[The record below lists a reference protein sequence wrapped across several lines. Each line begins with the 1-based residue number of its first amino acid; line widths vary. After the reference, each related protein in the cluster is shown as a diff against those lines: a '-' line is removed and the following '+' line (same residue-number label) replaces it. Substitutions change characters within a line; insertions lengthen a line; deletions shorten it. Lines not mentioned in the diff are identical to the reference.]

1 MRFQLKILL
10 AVAPLLS
17 VFHFTTA
24 SGRSAERARFFDS
37 GQPREL
43 INQPVCW
50 PPEQP
55 DDPRYCD
62 FAQRT

>member
-1 MRFQLKILL
+1 MRFQLKLLL
-10 AVAPLLS
+10 AVSAIAL
-17 VFHFTTA
+17 VFLFTTA

-62 FAQRT
+62 FAHRT

>member
-1 MRFQLKILL
+1 MSFRTGI
-10 AVAPLLS
+10 AVALS
-17 VFHFTTA
+17 TTVLAFHVGA
-24 SGRSAERARFFDS
+24 AAAADRNRSFDS
-37 GQPREL
+37 GRPREL

-62 FAQRT
+62 FAQRF

>member
-10 AVAPLLS
+10 AVSAIAL
-17 VFHFTTA
+17 VFLFTTA
-24 SGRSAERARFFDS
+24 SGRSTERARFFDS

-62 FAQRT
+62 FAQRP

>member
-1 MRFQLKILL
+1 MRFQHEILL
-10 AVAPLLS
+10 AAGAIVL
-17 VFHFTTA
+17 VFLFTTA
-24 SGRSAERARFFDS
+24 SGRSADRARFFDS
-37 GQPREL
+37 GKPREL

-62 FAQRT
+62 FAHRT

>member
-1 MRFQLKILL
+1 MRFQSKILL
-10 AVAPLLS
+10 AVGAIVS
-17 VFHFTTA
+17 VFHLTTA
-24 SGRSAERARFFDS
+24 SGRSADRARFFDL

-62 FAQRT
+62 FAHRT

>member
-1 MRFQLKILL
+1 MRFQLKVLL
-10 AVAPLLS
+10 AVSAIAL
-17 VFHFTTA
+17 VFFFTTA
-24 SGRSAERARFFDS
+24 SGRSAEGARFFDS

-62 FAQRT
+62 LAQRT